1 MESIFLRVPVTLF
14 DMPGIQ
20 ALFLALLLSG
30 ILYVIYNGREKS
42 I

>member
-1 MESIFLRVPVTLF
+1 MEHILLRVPVTMF

-20 ALFLALLLSG
+20 ALFVAVILAG
-30 ILYVIYNGREKS
+30 IGYVIYNGREKS